1 MKRPFVRFLMLASVA
16 LVGTII
22 YSFELSMPDRFEAIE
37 MASARAVELFNAECG
52 HTDDISVT
60 TKVIARVESFF
71 HVESEVV
78 TPEMVAYNKRAFSVH
93 SFVYPSIDLGLMK
106 IENIDVVGVGVSCW
120 E

>member
-1 MKRPFVRFLMLASVA
+1 MKRSFFSFLILAGLA
-16 LVGTII
+16 LVGTVI
-22 YSFELSMPDRFEAIE
+22 YSFEFSMPDRFEAIE
-37 MASARAVELFNAECG
+37 TGSARAVELFNAECG
-52 HTDDISVT
+52 RSEDFLVT

-78 TPEMVAYNKRAFSVH
+78 TPEMVASNKRAFSVH
-93 SFVYPSIDLGLMK
+93 SFVYPLIDLGLMK